1 LKTKHCGN
9 FGTAP
14 SSAYLHL
21 KMGHEASKYYDFIVH
36 VILELPRIHDSI
48 LLGYN
53 VASQGKWFLTFRG
66 NVVYSS

>member
-14 SSAYLHL
+14 SSTYLHL

-36 VILELPRIHDSI
+36 VILELQEFMIPFFWDIMLYHRVTGPRHFE
-48 LLGYN
+48 G
-53 VASQGKWFLTFRG
+53 T
-66 NVVYSS
+66 